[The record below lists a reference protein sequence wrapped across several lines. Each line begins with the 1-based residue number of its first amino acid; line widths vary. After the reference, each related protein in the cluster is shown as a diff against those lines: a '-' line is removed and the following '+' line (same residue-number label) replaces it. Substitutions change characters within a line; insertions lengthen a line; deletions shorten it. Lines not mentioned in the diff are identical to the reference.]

1 MILHNIAVKKRIA
14 LDNGSIESDGHYDVV
29 RVDNN
34 EEAATSMLNIE
45 ALCVERRLLEVEYLE
60 ALGKNI
66 NDSTLALCAEC
77 VRLLPQLT
85 RMAEYHW
92 NKLYNVTFRKNLSI
106 AIAKELQEQYNLY
119 KESKK
124 KVENKIL

>member
-14 LDNGSIESDGHYDVV
+14 LGSIESDGHYDVV
-29 RVDNN
+29 HVDNN
-34 EEAATSMLNIE
+34 EEAATSRLNIE
-45 ALCVERRLLEVEYLE
+45 ALCFV
-60 ALGKNI
+60 
-66 NDSTLALCAEC
+66 
-77 VRLLPQLT
+77 LLPQFT
-85 RMAEYHW
+85 RMAEYHL

-124 KVENKIL
+124 KVRK